1 MFAAACQTSHY
12 ASPAG
17 AELLWGGKPL
27 QDHTIPECYGAVQPT
42 AVFVPLQA
50 MRDPE
55 VFKLVTTEVFG
66 PFQVI
71 TEYTGGQ
78 GGGALYAVS
87 GVPQPAKD
95 STAAAAH

>member
-1 MFAAACQTSHY
+1 VFAAACQNCHRP
-12 ASPAG
+12 SPAG

-27 QDHTIPECYGAVQPT
+27 LDHTIPECYGAIQPT

-71 TEYTGGQ
+71 TEYTGGR
-78 GGGALYAVS
+78 GGG
-87 GVPQPAKD
+87 
-95 STAAAAH
+95 